1 MVVARV
7 VLQRAGLDHV
17 DDVDVGNVVQFAG
30 TALAHADHGEAD
42 VGHLRGVELLRRLGP
57 GHGEGRL
64 ERGAGEIRQ
73 FRTRGR
79 HEVQRIGRAQ
89 VLDGELH
96 EPAPVG
102 GPQGRVGFL
111 PAEGRPPAGQTW
123 DRPAPTAAAGS
134 AGPRRPR
141 RSGSGLTRTSKASRC
156 SGWRMR
162 NSPSASEAPRTRYSG
177 SLLSGS
183 ATASLR
189 SSGCFSISRT
199 RDCRAVSGFAASCSP
214 AKRASW
220 SSPSSSRAARN
231 RSPLSRSLKP
241 AAMRRRARLIGAA
254 YRMPRLRCSS

>member
-1 MVVARV
+1 MPITASPTSATSAASNFSAASARDTA
-7 VLQRAGLDHV
+7 RAASSG
-17 DDVDVGNVVQFAG
+17 
-30 TALAHADHGEAD
+30 
-42 VGHLRGVELLRRLGP
+42 
-57 GHGEGRL
+57 
-64 ERGAGEIRQ
+64 GAGEVRQ

-79 HEVQRIGRAQ
+79 HEVQRIGGAQ
-89 VLDGELH
+89 VLDGEFH

-102 GPQGRVGFL
+102 GAQGRVGLL
-111 PAEGRPPAGQTW
+111 PAKGRH
-123 DRPAPTAAAGS
+123 RPGRLRIGPHRLQQPGRRAAAS
-134 AGPRRPR
+134 AA
-141 RSGSGLTRTSKASRC
+141 SGSGLALTSKASRC

-214 AKRASW
+214 ANRASW